1 MKISSQTTSN
11 FGLIRHLKCSHT
23 QKDLDNFNEIVKKNK
38 ASAKTMTKS
47 ASSLKKIGFKKQGL
61 DSFMDQWMLFPF
73 MNTWLLV
80 PFMNNNFY
88 TIVSTYMPCSSM
100 YPTFIPSWLFSTI
113 PILQSVQNSAKVCEN
128 VQMCNRTSHTLKIAA
143 RTHIAHTSKNVFRS
157 HIAHVRVCAH
167 VCEFFL
173 ATHSLPVC

>member
-1 MKISSQTTSN
+1 VKISSQTTSN
-11 FGLIRHLKCSHT
+11 FSLIRHLKCSHT

-47 ASSLKKIGFKKQGL
+47 ASSLKKIGFKKQGH

-88 TIVSTYMPCSSM
+88 TIVNTYMPCSSM
-100 YPTFIPSWLFSTI
+100 YCTCIPSLLFSTI

-128 VQMCNRTSHTLKIAA
+128 EQMCDRTSHTLKSAA
-143 RTHIAHTSKNVFRS
+143 RTHTARTHTARTLKNVFRTHMCECARTCAIFFS
-157 HIAHVRVCAH
+157 QLTVC
-167 VCEFFL
+167 
-173 ATHSLPVC
+173 